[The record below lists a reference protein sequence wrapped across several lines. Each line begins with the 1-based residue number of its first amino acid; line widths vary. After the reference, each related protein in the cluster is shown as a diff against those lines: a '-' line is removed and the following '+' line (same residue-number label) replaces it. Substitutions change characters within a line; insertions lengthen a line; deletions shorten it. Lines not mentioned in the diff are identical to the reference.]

1 MNTPN
6 IPLDRLDFIGVTGE
20 NETIDNLSD
29 PNVTKQWVVANQ
41 TLYLLITAN
50 GNSALVR
57 ESAITVYAFSG
68 EVTL

>member
-1 MNTPN
+1 MNTL
-6 IPLDRLDFIGVTGE
+6 IPLDRLDFIGVAGSA
-20 NETIDNLSD
+20 ETLDNLAD
-29 PNVTKQWVVANQ
+29 PSVTKQWVVANQ
-41 TLYLLITAN
+41 TVYLLITSN

>member
-6 IPLDRLDFIGVTGE
+6 IPLDRLDIIAVAGGD
-20 NETIDNLSD
+20 ETLDNLSD
-29 PNVTKQWVVANQ
+29 PNVTKQWVVVNQ
-41 TLYLLITAN
+41 TLYLLITGN